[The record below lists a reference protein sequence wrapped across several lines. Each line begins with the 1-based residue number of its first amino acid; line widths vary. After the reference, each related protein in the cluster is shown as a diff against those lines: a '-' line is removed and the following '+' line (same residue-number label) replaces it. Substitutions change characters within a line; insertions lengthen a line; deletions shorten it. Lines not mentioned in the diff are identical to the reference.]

1 MSVITPTRLATPFWI
16 FLLIFAAVRLFFS
29 AQGVPYENP
38 RIAAVSLVMLTFVSA
53 ALTTALARGL
63 AGITVK
69 EAAKTGALIGLY
81 AQVTIFL
88 LTMISIGAGIQ
99 TYFNYPAA
107 INDQLIGQPIT
118 FANALPYRIGGLIT
132 GPIGGALAGLIGW
145 AIGGVMKLEV
155 GMMKKG

>member
-1 MSVITPTRLATPFWI
+1 MPRTCNCEITLSALRVGSRILQVVVTASSGNQSRNACFCASGTSSRLQISVAHGHRVTAVHVDHGLRPGSGVEAEIVGFLA
-16 FLLIFAAVRLFFS
+16 FA
-29 AQGVPYENP
+29 P
-38 RIAAVSLVMLTFVSA
+38 RHA
-53 ALTTALARGL
+53 ALARGL
-63 AGITVK
+63 VGITVK

-118 FANALPYRIGGLIT
+118 FANALPATPARS
-132 GPIGGALAGLIGW
+132 
-145 AIGGVMKLEV
+145 
-155 GMMKKG
+155 